1 MNFFD
6 SFLFYLNSLTGTNH
20 YLITQLK
27 VFCLSLKTMALV
39 AYGDSDASDYE
50 DEVEDDAPV
59 VVLNNKSESKH
70 EPSIHKPTTT
80 NAEQE
85 ESLENGASLFNFL
98 PQPSKKKPTIIEE
111 DDEFLHKKET
121 SAVKP
126 KARITVPS
134 LSDFKDVNN
143 ITPNVKPRAPSDKKS
158 SLLSMLPQP
167 RNGVKSTT
175 QSLIPHVLTKKPAAP
190 VKKATLPTPVK
201 KPKVEAT
208 GLVNEYSDDSD
219 NDEVENDFFSIHK
232 PAHKL
237 DDVDIPL
244 DIAQNTKK
252 PVQDKPRGI
261 ELFFKKE
268 EDINQVPLEP
278 EYDDQSME
286 AQGETSSGYIGFG
299 AESSTDVELDDEAIM
314 KLVGARGKR
323 KREEIQIVDVN
334 QAEVLA
340 DAREML
346 MKGLM
351 DDTTQRVSASKKKG
365 NEPTTQQRRKHQITY
380 LAYQAKANE
389 AELQNQWANN
399 RMSKRQTQAKY
410 GF

>member
-1 MNFFD
+1 
-6 SFLFYLNSLTGTNH
+6 
-20 YLITQLK
+20 
-27 VFCLSLKTMALV
+27 MALV
-39 AYGDSDASDYE
+39 AYGNSDSSDYE
-50 DEVEDDAPV
+50 DEVEEDAPV
-59 VVLNNKSESKH
+59 VLLNNKTESKH
-70 EPSIHKPTTT
+70 VPEPTVQKPITIKTE
-80 NAEQE
+80 EQE
-85 ESLENGASLFNFL
+85 ELQENGASLFNFL
-98 PQPSKKKPTIIEE
+98 PQPSKKKPSVIEE

-143 ITPNVKPRAPSDKKS
+143 ITPNVKPRAPADKKS

-175 QSLIPHVLTKKPAAP
+175 KSLIPHVLTKKPAAP
-190 VKKATLPTPVK
+190 VKKTALPTTVK
-201 KPKVEAT
+201 KPKVEP
-208 GLVNEYSDDSD
+208 GLVNEYSDESD

-232 PAHKL
+232 PVDKL
-237 DDVDIPL
+237 EDIDVPL
-244 DIAQNTKK
+244 DIAQNAKIHVK
-252 PVQDKPRGI
+252 AEPRGI
-261 ELFFKKE
+261 ESFFKKE
-268 EDINQVPLEP
+268 EDVDQGQLEP
-278 EYDDQSME
+278 NYDGQSME
-286 AQGETSSGYIGFG
+286 EQGEASSGYIGFG
-299 AESSTDVELDDEAIM
+299 AKSSNDIELDDEAIM

-351 DDTTQRVSASKKKG
+351 DDTTQRMSASKKKG

>member
-1 MNFFD
+1 
-6 SFLFYLNSLTGTNH
+6 
-20 YLITQLK
+20 
-27 VFCLSLKTMALV
+27 MALV
-39 AYGDSDASDYE
+39 AYGNSDSSDYE
-50 DEVEDDAPV
+50 DEFEDDAPV
-59 VVLNNKSESKH
+59 VVLLNNKSESKH
-70 EPSIHKPTTT
+70 EPTVQKSITT
-80 NAEQE
+80 NGEQDE
-85 ESLENGASLFNFL
+85 PLDNGASLFNFL
-98 PQPSKKKPTIIEE
+98 PQPSKKKPTVIEE

-167 RNGVKSTT
+167 RNGVRSTT
-175 QSLIPHVLTKKPAAP
+175 KSLIPHVLTKKPAAP
-190 VKKATLPTPVK
+190 LKKASLPTPVK
-201 KPKVEAT
+201 KPKVEPT

-232 PAHKL
+232 PAPKL
-237 DDVDIPL
+237 DDLDIPL
-244 DIAQNTKK
+244 DIAQNTKIQ
-252 PVQDKPRGI
+252 VEDKPRGI
-261 ELFFKKE
+261 ESFFKKE
-268 EDINQVPLEP
+268 EAVDRVQLEH
-278 EYDDQSME
+278 EYGSQSTE
-286 AQGETSSGYIGFG
+286 VQGEASSGYIGFG
-299 AESSTDVELDDEAIM
+299 AGSSNDIELDDEAIM

-323 KREEIQIVDVN
+323 KREEIQIVNVN